1 MKFRVLALAT
11 ITAVVTP
18 KAELANHD
26 SDHNIPAIDEMI
38 ISYKQ
43 DYINKCYMPI
53 VKKNPPENACQ
64 AELFQMLE
72 RSYHLDYNQN
82 HVAMASNKLLFKDID
97 AKIIEMSRNDPE
109 VRNAIRAGAF
119 TSTSGRLHQHKRN
132 AQLLSRKVPFRHPDR
147 AVLKISHFYEREKPA
162 VEKLRALFLYLCPSK
177 RKKTQKRQNHGKI
190 TLSEDF

>member
-11 ITAVVTP
+11 ITAALLTGCSGVVTP
-18 KAELANHD
+18 KAELASHD

-38 ISYKQ
+38 IAYKT
-43 DYINKCYMPI
+43 DYINKCYLPI
-53 VKKNPPENACQ
+53 AKRHPPENTCQ

-72 RSYHLDYNQN
+72 RNYHLDYNQN

-119 TSTSGRLHQHKRN
+119 TSTSEM
-132 AQLLSRKVPFRHPDR
+132 LSYYH
-147 AVLKISHFYEREKPA
+147 EKYQFDTQ
-162 VEKLRALFLYLCPSK
+162 VEQY
-177 RKKTQKRQNHGKI
+177 
-190 TLSEDF
+190 